1 MNYQLPTLA
10 HHQRGEGIGGIVA
23 MVIVFVMTLKLGV
36 AIIPAQMNDRTLDS
50 AIAEELVKANAKKAS
65 EKQLL
70 GAISNQ
76 LEINA
81 MYNVKLDEMY
91 TVQGSVGNL
100 SVHKKY
106 QVENNLFP
114 GVFITNK
121 FEGDITPDMAS
132 E

>member
-10 HHQRGEGIGGIVA
+10 HHQRGEGIGGFVA

-36 AIIPAQMNDRTLDS
+36 AIIPAQLTDRQLDK
-50 AIAEELVKANAKKAS
+50 AIAEELAKANKNKSS
-65 EKQLL
+65 EKELL
-70 GAISNQ
+70 GAISRQ
-76 LEINA
+76 LSINA
-81 MYNVKLDEMY
+81 MYDVNLKEMY
-91 TVQGSVGNL
+91 TVKGGLGNL

-121 FEGDITPDMAS
+121 FEGEIKPLGS

>member
-36 AIIPAQMNDRTLDS
+36 AIVPAQLTDRQLDS
-50 AIAEELVKANAKKAS
+50 AIAEELAKANKNKSS
-65 EKQLL
+65 EKELLRDIARQLDV
-70 GAISNQ
+70 
-76 LEINA
+76 NA
-81 MYNVKLDEMY
+81 MYNVKIKEMY
-91 TVQGSVGNL
+91 TIKGGLGNL
-100 SVHKKY
+100 SIHKKY
-106 QVENNLFP
+106 QVENKLFP

-121 FEGDITPDMAS
+121 FEGEITPQSA